1 MPPLDPFAGLLSELI
16 ETGRVPRSRIGKPA
30 RRRLEP
36 LFAAEALKEER
47 SGAGAVVVVRNREV
61 LIAFVARCYP
71 SGLEQPVLPNGAGP
85 RAASLMAY
93 GDTKASGEGLDRE
106 IVLVRGFGAATGTIL
121 SRTVDIGAV
130 TREMGCA
137 AFVLSEKD
145 RPGLEGVVAL
155 IEGPEVFLD
164 FERTG
169 IKADIAILYNGRIS
183 NRMIEWLASPEM
195 AKASFLHCPD
205 YDPVGLDEFAR
216 AERALGDRIRLHI
229 PENIEELF
237 AASRN
242 VKIIEDN
249 AAIKYR
255 LAANPNEE
263 IQKVLRLIDRYGVAL
278 EQEGLLAMGAR

>member
-36 LFAAEALKEER
+36 LFAAEVLKEER
-47 SGAGAVVVVRNREV
+47 SGTGAVVVVRNREV
-61 LIAFVARCYP
+61 LIAFAARCYP
-71 SGLEQPVLPNGAGP
+71 SGLDQPVLPNGAGP

-93 GDTKASGEGLDRE
+93 GDTKASGKGLDRE
-106 IVLVRGFGAATGTIL
+106 IVLVRAFGAATGTIL
-121 SRTVDIGAV
+121 GRTVELGAV

-145 RPGLEGVVAL
+145 RPGFEGVMAL

-216 AERALGDRIRLHI
+216 AERALGNRVRLYI

-255 LAANPNEE
+255 LAANPNNQ
-263 IQKVLRLIDRYGVAL
+263 IQQILRLIDRHGVGL
-278 EQEGLLAMGAR
+278 EQEAILWQL

>member
-16 ETGRVPRSRIGKPA
+16 KSGRVPRSRIGKPA

-36 LFAAEALKEER
+36 LFAATALKEER
-47 SGAGAVVVVRNREV
+47 SGAGAVIVVRNREV
-61 LIAFVARCYP
+61 LTAFAARCYP
-71 SGLEQPVLPNGAGP
+71 NGLEQLDSSSAGP

-106 IVLVRGFGAATGTIL
+106 IVLVRGFGVATGTIL
-121 SRTVDIGAV
+121 GRTVDIGAV

-137 AFVLSEKD
+137 AFVLSERD

-164 FERTG
+164 FERTD
-169 IKADIAILYNGRIS
+169 IKADIIILYNGRIS
-183 NRMIEWLASPEM
+183 CRMIEWLASPEM
-195 AKASFLHCPD
+195 AKALFLHCPD

-216 AERALGDRIRLHI
+216 AKRALGDRVRLYI
-229 PENIEELF
+229 PENIEDLF

-242 VKIIEDN
+242 VKIVEDN

-255 LAANPNEE
+255 LAAHHNNQ
-263 IQKVLRLIDRYGVAL
+263 IQQILRLIDRYGVGL
-278 EQEGLLAMGAR
+278 EQEAILWQL

>member
-16 ETGRVPRSRIGKPA
+16 KSGRVPRSRIGKPA

-36 LFAAEALKEER
+36 LFAATALKEER
-47 SGAGAVVVVRNREV
+47 SGAGAVIVVRNREV
-61 LIAFVARCYP
+61 LTAFAARCYP
-71 SGLEQPVLPNGAGP
+71 NGLEQLDSSSAGP

-106 IVLVRGFGAATGTIL
+106 IVLVRGFGVATGTIL
-121 SRTVDIGAV
+121 GRTVDIGAV

-137 AFVLSEKD
+137 AFVLSERD

-164 FERTG
+164 FERAG
-169 IKADIAILYNGRIS
+169 IKADITILYNGRIS
-183 NRMIEWLASPEM
+183 GRMIEWFASPEM
-195 AKASFLHCPD
+195 EKASFLHCPD

-216 AERALGDRIRLHI
+216 AQRVLGDRIRLYI
-229 PENIEELF
+229 PENIETLF

-242 VKIIEDN
+242 AKIIEDN
-249 AAIKYR
+249 AVIKYR
-255 LAANPNEE
+255 LAAHPNNQ
-263 IQKVLRLIDRYGVAL
+263 IQQILQLIDRHGVGL
-278 EQEGLLAMGAR
+278 EQEAILWRR

>member
-16 ETGRVPRSRIGKPA
+16 KSGRVPRSRIGKPA
-30 RRRLEP
+30 RRRLKP

-61 LIAFVARCYP
+61 LVAFAARCYP
-71 SGLEQPVLPNGAGP
+71 GGLDQPASPSDAGP

-106 IVLVRGFGAATGTIL
+106 IVLIRAFGAATGTIL
-121 SRTVDIGAV
+121 GRTVELGAV

-145 RPGLEGVVAL
+145 RPGFEGVMAL

-169 IKADIAILYNGRIS
+169 IKADIVILYNGRIS

-216 AERALGDRIRLHI
+216 VERALGDRIRLYI
-229 PENIEELF
+229 PEKIEELF

-255 LAANPNEE
+255 LAAHPNVG
-263 IQKVLRLIDRYGVAL
+263 IQNVLRLIDRYGVGL
-278 EQEGLLAMGAR
+278 EQEVLLLSY